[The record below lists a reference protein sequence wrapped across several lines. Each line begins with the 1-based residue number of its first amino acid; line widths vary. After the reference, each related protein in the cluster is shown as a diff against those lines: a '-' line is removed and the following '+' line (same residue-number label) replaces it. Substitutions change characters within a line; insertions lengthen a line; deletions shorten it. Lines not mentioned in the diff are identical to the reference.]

1 MQFGGSGRSCIG
13 GLMPDLQPK
22 AAVRPYWG
30 TALELEA
37 LIPLIRSK
45 LSNTAGGGTSG
56 DGGWGGGGIEPFA
69 GSHHRGM

>member
-30 TALELEA
+30 MALELEP

-45 LSNTAGGGTSG
+45 LSNTAGGGT
-56 DGGWGGGGIEPFA
+56 GWGGGVGGIEPFA